1 MKQDN
6 NDNEKKEL
14 FEQAQKA
21 SMQKLVERQKEVVST
36 SQKDKVAIAVKE
48 RLEEGETQWDLM
60 KKMLEGSLTEKF
72 INVMHEMNDAQ
83 FVRTYLKLLEYIKP
97 KITRV
102 EGGGEAE
109 NDITVNIQTLIVNE
123 KGEKEV
129 VPMNQLT
136 ENKNGD

>member
-1 MKQDN
+1 MKQDS

-72 INVMHEMNDAQ
+72 INIMHEMNDAQ
-83 FVRTYLKLLEYIKP
+83 FVRTYLKLLEYVKP

-102 EGGGEAE
+102 EGSGEAE

-129 VPMNQLT
+129 IPMNQLT
-136 ENKNGD
+136 ENKNGN